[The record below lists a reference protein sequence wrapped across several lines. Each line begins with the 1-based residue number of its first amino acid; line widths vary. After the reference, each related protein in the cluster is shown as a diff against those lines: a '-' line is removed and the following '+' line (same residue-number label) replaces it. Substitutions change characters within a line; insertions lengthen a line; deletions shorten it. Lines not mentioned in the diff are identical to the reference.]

1 MNRNR
6 VTVAVFLSPLIAVS
20 LAGHAYG
27 GGQANGSDGISSE
40 GSGAGITVT
49 GQSSVELSAPS
60 SAADSSGGQ
69 VYRDGGTV
77 CESGTLAQ
85 VAAQEDAGGEQ
96 NSTAWNCL
104 RDLPRVTE
112 ADSVV
117 VTATDVSRLMVE
129 GSGLWRQPP
138 GPEARVDI
146 IVIAYTSPD
155 SLTLSTAV
163 AGVPVP
169 VTATPVTGTITTH
182 PGG

>member
-1 MNRNR
+1 MGRE
-6 VTVAVFLSPLIAVS
+6 VAA
-20 LAGHAYG
+20 G
-27 GGQANGSDGISSE
+27 GGPRMF
-40 GSGAGITVT
+40 VT
-49 GQSSVELSAPS
+49 CVDAP
-60 SAADSSGGQ
+60 
-69 VYRDGGTV
+69 
-77 CESGTLAQ
+77 
-85 VAAQEDAGGEQ
+85 
-96 NSTAWNCL
+96 
-104 RDLPRVTE
+104 E
-112 ADSVV
+112 APEPTRVV
-117 VTATDVSRLMVE
+117 VAATDVLRLMVE